1 MKSIGKANKKLRK
14 LKRSFLHD
22 ESCSVNRYFNNA
34 FIDHLSIIIIFAII
48 MQQELFPSE
57 QFSFFSLGSGS
68 SGNCYYLGNS
78 RYGILI
84 DAGIGPR
91 ITKKRLA
98 EYGIDFSSIYAVL
111 ITHDHYDHIKS
122 VGYLGEKLQIPVYAT
137 REVHRGIADSPLTK
151 TRMNGSKRYIE
162 KGVPF
167 QIEDVKITAF
177 DVPHDSD
184 NVGYFFE
191 FEEHKLTLV
200 TDAGTITEEVAHYIC
215 KANHL
220 IIESNYDEDMLKNGR
235 YPYPLKQRIT
245 SGSGHLSNR
254 QTADFL
260 AENYSSKLRNIW
272 LCHLSSNN
280 NRPDLAYQTVEK
292 QLTRKGIKVGTEV
305 SLQVLKRNTLSTKTN
320 F

>member
-1 MKSIGKANKKLRK
+1 
-14 LKRSFLHD
+14 
-22 ESCSVNRYFNNA
+22 
-34 FIDHLSIIIIFAII
+34 
-48 MQQELFPSE
+48 MQRELFPSE
-57 QFSFFSLGSGS
+57 QFTFFSLGSGS

-78 RYGILI
+78 RYGMLI

-122 VGYLGEKLQIPVYAT
+122 VGYLEEKLHIPVYAT
-137 REVHRGIADSPLTK
+137 RQVHHSIANSPLTK
-151 TRMNGSKRYIE
+151 TQPNGSTRYIE

-167 QIEDVKITAF
+167 QIEDFKITAF
-177 DVPHDSD
+177 DVPHDSID
-184 NVGYFFE
+184 NAGYFFE
-191 FEEHKLTLV
+191 FEDHNLTLV
-200 TDAGTITEEVAHYIC
+200 TDAGSITEEVAHYIC

-235 YPYPLKQRIT
+235 YPYPLKQRIS

-254 QTADFL
+254 QTAEFL
-260 AENYSSKLRNIW
+260 AANYSSKLRNIW
-272 LCHLSSNN
+272 LCHLSGNN
-280 NRPDLAYQTVEK
+280 NHPDLAYQTVER
-292 QLTRKGIKVGTEV
+292 QLVEKGIKVGIEV
-305 SLQVLKRNTLSTKTN
+305 SLQVLKRNTLSLKTE